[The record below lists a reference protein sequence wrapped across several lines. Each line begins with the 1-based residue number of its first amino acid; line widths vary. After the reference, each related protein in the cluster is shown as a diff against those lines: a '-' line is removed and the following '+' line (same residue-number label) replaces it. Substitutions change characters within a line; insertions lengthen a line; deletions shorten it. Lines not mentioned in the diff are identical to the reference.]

1 MEAGLILPCPNV
13 LRNFCSSFKKYS
25 RLPFHVAIFLIH
37 TLPQRFMNVD
47 KMKGKIII
55 SLSNK
60 GKSDLAR
67 TFDFCQ
73 FLKAQLLL
81 KTFSVIFSEFRE
93 Q

>member
-1 MEAGLILPCPNV
+1 
-13 LRNFCSSFKKYS
+13 
-25 RLPFHVAIFLIH
+25 
-37 TLPQRFMNVD
+37 MNVD

-81 KTFSVIFSEFRE
+81 KTFSVIFLNSVSNNPGLILF
-93 Q
+93 